1 MDWRL
6 FYFNVT
12 TCWDSDIPWKILTIS
27 SEIFLKV
34 HQCILHISRA
44 HISKI
49 KMCYNVESS
58 AYFFK
63 GRRRSWHF
71 KICISAPLVK
81 PFRMYW
87 KMLISYHSINE
98 IWNNKQIIKQHS
110 LFYQIYPT
118 LRMNYLLS
126 NIIVFRKQPFS
137 SSVVVLGRNTVLSND
152 Y

>member
-1 MDWRL
+1 MR
-6 FYFNVT
+6 
-12 TCWDSDIPWKILTIS
+12 IS
-27 SEIFLKV
+27 QKLKCV
-34 HQCILHISRA
+34 IMQNLRYI
-44 HISKI
+44 
-49 KMCYNVESS
+49 
-58 AYFFK
+58 FFK
-63 GRRRSWHF
+63 GRRRSWDF

-81 PFRMYW
+81 SFRMYW

-126 NIIVFRKQPFS
+126 NISVFRKQPFS

-152 Y
+152 YQLRKIKKIKICLTHKVRSSRSQLPAGPSYLFSNWSSDG